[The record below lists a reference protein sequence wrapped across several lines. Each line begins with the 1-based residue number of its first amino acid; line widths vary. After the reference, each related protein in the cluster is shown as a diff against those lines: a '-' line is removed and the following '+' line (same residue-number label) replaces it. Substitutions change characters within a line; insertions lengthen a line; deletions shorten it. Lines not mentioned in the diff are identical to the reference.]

1 MQIILLKFY
10 YQCKNNL
17 LLLVVFMDFCNNF
30 AFIINK
36 TGNMIKLRIEDIL
49 RERGISKTQFAEMM
63 GIAKQNVNLLLNT
76 TNTTKMEKIAEVLGV
91 KFTDLFVYDG
101 EPQEE
106 LNGFV
111 EYKGEVYR
119 IKTKTDLENLL
130 LSIK

>member
-1 MQIILLKFY
+1 
-10 YQCKNNL
+10 
-17 LLLVVFMDFCNNF
+17 MDFCNNF
-30 AFIINK
+30 AFTIKK
-36 TGNMIKLRIEDIL
+36 TGNMIKLRIEEIL

-101 EPQEE
+101 EQEE

-111 EYKGEVYR
+111 EYNGEVYR

>member
-1 MQIILLKFY
+1 MVFERETGCLGRLLITF
-10 YQCKNNL
+10 
-17 LLLVVFMDFCNNF
+17 V
-30 AFIINK
+30 
-36 TGNMIKLRIEDIL
+36 
-49 RERGISKTQFAEMM
+49 
-63 GIAKQNVNLLLNT
+63 IAKKNVNLLLNT

-101 EPQEE
+101 EQEE

-119 IKTKTDLENLL
+119 IKTKADLENLL